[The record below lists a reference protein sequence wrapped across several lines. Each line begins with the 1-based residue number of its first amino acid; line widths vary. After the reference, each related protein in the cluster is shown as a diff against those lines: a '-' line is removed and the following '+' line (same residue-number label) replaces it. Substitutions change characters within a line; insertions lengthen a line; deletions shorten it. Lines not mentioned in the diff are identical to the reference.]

1 MIYTKI
7 CKIYNKKL
15 HFLKLILTYMHV
27 KLYNKNI
34 KKTENLAKITKQKE
48 RENMRKIISMMLVT
62 TMALSVTACGSGKAE
77 TTAATDAPKAA
88 ETIAEKQEASETQ
101 AEAEAAS
108 AELKKVGVAFMKT
121 DPFMVPLY
129 DGMKA
134 ECDANGIELIA
145 YYADNDIEKQ
155 ISQVDDLLQQDI
167 DGLIV
172 MPVDFEGITPALEAA
187 DKAGVPV
194 VSVDAEC
201 AKKDLTIA
209 YIASDNYAAGYA
221 CGENVL
227 KTLDSAKIVALTHP
241 EIKCTIDRYQ
251 GFKDAIEGHDGY
263 EIIAEQPCS
272 GLMDKGMTVMDNMI
286 QAYPEFDVA
295 FCINDGS
302 SQGAISSLEAANRL
316 GGVQVYAVDGQQANA
331 DLIKAGKLT
340 GEAAQ
345 QPYKMGQGAVEL
357 LIKNSKGE
365 PFEYENLLEINFL
378 TNDNVE
384 GYEGF

>member
-1 MIYTKI
+1 M
-7 CKIYNKKL
+7 KKVITVL
-15 HFLKLILTYMHV
+15 
-27 KLYNKNI
+27 
-34 KKTENLAKITKQKE
+34 LAAA
-48 RENMRKIISMMLVT
+48 
-62 TMALSVTACGSGKAE
+62 MAATLTACGAKNNETAPVPETTSSTASEETTVPGDDGAKSETSGAE
-77 TTAATDAPKAA
+77 TAGG
-88 ETIAEKQEASETQ
+88 
-101 AEAEAAS
+101 
-108 AELKKVGVAFMKT
+108 ELKKIGVAFMKT

-134 ECDANGIELIA
+134 KCDENGIELIA

-187 DKAGVPV
+187 AKVNVPV

-201 AKKDLTIA
+201 AKKELTIA

-227 KTLDSAKIVALTHP
+227 KTLDEAKIVALTHP

-251 GFKDAIEGHDGY
+251 GFKDAIEGKEGY
-263 EIIAEQPCS
+263 EIIAEQPAS
-272 GLMDKGMTVMDNMI
+272 GLMDKAMTVMDNMI
-286 QAYPEFDVA
+286 QAQPEIDVV

-316 GGVQVYAVDGQQANA
+316 EGVQVYAVDGQQANA

-345 QPYKMGQGAVEL
+345 EPYKMGEGAVEL
-357 LIKNSKGE
+357 LVKHSKGE
-365 PFEYENLLEINFL
+365 SFEYENLLDINFL
-378 TNDNVE
+378 TNENVE

>member
-1 MIYTKI
+1 M
-7 CKIYNKKL
+7 KK
-15 HFLKLILTYMHV
+15 V
-27 KLYNKNI
+27 
-34 KKTENLAKITKQKE
+34 
-48 RENMRKIISMMLVT
+48 ISMMLVAM
-62 TMALSVTACGSGKAE
+62 MAMSLAACGSKTEQPAE
-77 TTAATDAPKAA
+77 TEAPA
-88 ETIAEKQEASETQ
+88 ASEAP
-101 AEAEAAS
+101 AEEDKAQEEAPEAAS
-108 AELKKVGVAFMKT
+108 GELAKIGVAFMKS

-129 DGMKA
+129 DGMKEA
-134 ECDANGIELIA
+134 CDANGIELIA

-201 AKKDLTIA
+201 AKKELTIA

-227 KTLDSAKIVALTHP
+227 KTLESAKIVALTHP
-241 EIKCTIDRYQ
+241 EIKCTIDRYE
-251 GFKDAIEGHDGY
+251 GFKAAIADKEGF

-286 QAYPEFDVA
+286 QAYPEFDVV

-316 GGVQVYAVDGQQANA
+316 EGVQVYAVDGQQTNA
-331 DLIKAGKLT
+331 DLIKDGKLT

-345 QPYKMGQGAVEL
+345 QPFEMGKGAVEL
-357 LIKNSKGE
+357 LIKNAKGE
-365 PFEYENLLEINFL
+365 SYEYENLLEINFL
-378 TNDNVE
+378 TSDNVE

>member
-1 MIYTKI
+1 MKKI
-7 CKIYNKKL
+7 L
-15 HFLKLILTYMHV
+15 SAL
-27 KLYNKNI
+27 
-34 KKTENLAKITKQKE
+34 LAA
-48 RENMRKIISMMLVT
+48 
-62 TMALSVTACGSGKAE
+62 TMAATLTACGTGKTE
-77 TTAATDAPKAA
+77 TPTTTAA
-88 ETIAEKQEASETQ
+88 
-101 AEAEAAS
+101 AAS
-108 AELKKVGVAFMKT
+108 AAATEKATTSADAGAETESAVTEAVPGELKKIGVAFMKT

-134 ECDANGIELIA
+134 KCDENGIELIA

-187 DKAGVPV
+187 AKVNVPV

-227 KTLDSAKIVALTHP
+227 KTLDKAQIVALTHP

-251 GFKDAIEGHDGY
+251 GFKDAIEGKEGY
-263 EIIAEQPCS
+263 EIIAEQPAS
-272 GLMDKGMTVMDNMI
+272 GLMDKAMTVMDNMV
-286 QAYPEFDVA
+286 QAHPEFDVV

-316 GGVQVYAVDGQQANA
+316 EGVQVYAVDGQQANA

-345 QPYKMGQGAVEL
+345 EPYKMGEGAVEL
-357 LIKNSKGE
+357 LVKHSKGE
-365 PFEYENLLEINFL
+365 SYEYENLLDINFL
-378 TNDNVE
+378 TSENVE

>member
-1 MIYTKI
+1 MKKI
-7 CKIYNKKL
+7 LSMLLVATMASSLAACGA
-15 HFLKLILTYMHV
+15 
-27 KLYNKNI
+27 
-34 KKTENLAKITKQKE
+34 KKTETAAPSAE
-48 RENMRKIISMMLVT
+48 T
-62 TMALSVTACGSGKAE
+62 TKAE
-77 TTAATDAPKAA
+77 TTAADTTAA
-88 ETIAEKQEASETQ
+88 ESSG
-101 AEAEAAS
+101 EAA
-108 AELKKVGVAFMKT
+108 AKTEGAGGELKKIGVAFMKT

-134 ECDANGIELIA
+134 KCDENGIELIA

-187 DKAGVPV
+187 AKVNVPV

-201 AKKDLTIA
+201 AKKELTIA

-251 GFKDAIEGHDGY
+251 GFKDAIEGEEGF

-272 GLMDKGMTVMDNMI
+272 GLMDKGMTVMDNMV
-286 QAYPEFDVA
+286 QAQPEIDVV

-316 GGVQVYAVDGQQANA
+316 DGVQVYAVDGQQANA

-345 QPYKMGQGAVEL
+345 EPYKMGSGAVDL

-365 PFEYENLLEINFL
+365 PFEYENLLDINFL
-378 TNDNVE
+378 TKENVE